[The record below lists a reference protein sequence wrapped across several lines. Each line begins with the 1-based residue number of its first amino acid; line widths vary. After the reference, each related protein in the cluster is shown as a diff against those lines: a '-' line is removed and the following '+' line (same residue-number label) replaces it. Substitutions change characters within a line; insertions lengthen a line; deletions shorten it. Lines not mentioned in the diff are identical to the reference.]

1 MNGVR
6 ETFLLTSLS
15 LLSGSLSLYLGEG
28 LTWDWLV
35 TSGRMDFVNAGGS
48 ILLAL
53 TDLNV
58 LLPSIGL
65 LILGALQA
73 LAAIIILS
81 GLIRKWELCQ

>member
-1 MNGVR
+1 
-6 ETFLLTSLS
+6 
-15 LLSGSLSLYLGEG
+15 
-28 LTWDWLV
+28 
-35 TSGRMDFVNAGGS
+35 MDFVNAGGS